1 MPTNGVQSAR
11 VAAINASP
19 SLTQDLVLNSARE
32 LRAEHMREWLR
43 RQWIDRSVA
52 AGAPRWGALA
62 GSSLLCAIVG
72 AHHGSH
78 AEATMLA
85 IAAASLVSSIAGF
98 AFSAVCGA
106 MLFHLSD
113 DPVQVVQIM
122 MTCSIAN
129 QAAMTWN
136 MRRNIDWQGLRV
148 YLAGGTCGVA
158 IGVWI
163 LLHLDRAAYIPCLG
177 VFLLAYGA
185 YMLLRQPMVIRRQY
199 IALDFAMGLLGGV
212 TGGAAGFPGAAVTI
226 WCGMKGWD
234 KDRQRAVFQPF
245 ILIMQVLGLLAITV
259 ARQASV
265 GAVDRDIA
273 TLLYIPVS
281 LLGTM
286 LGLALYRR
294 MSDNQFARVVNLL
307 LVVSG
312 LSYVL

>member
-1 MPTNGVQSAR
+1 MPTNVVQSER

-19 SLTQDLVLNSARE
+19 ELTQALVSNSARE
-32 LRAEHMREWLR
+32 LRAKHMREWLHC
-43 RQWIDRSVA
+43 QWVNRGVA
-52 AGAPRWGALA
+52 ADFPRWGALA
-62 GSSLLCAIVG
+62 GASLLCAILV
-72 AHHGSH
+72 AHLGSH

-85 IAAASLVSSIAGF
+85 IAAASLVSSVAGF
-98 AFSAVCGA
+98 AFSAICGA

-113 DPVQVVQIM
+113 DPVHVVQIM

-148 YLAGGTCGVA
+148 YLAGGTCGVT

-163 LLHLDRAAYIPCLG
+163 LLHADRAVYIPCLG

-185 YMLLRQPMVIRRQY
+185 YMLVRKPMMIRRQY
-199 IALDFAMGLLGGV
+199 IALDFAMGALGGV
-212 TGGAAGFPGAAVTI
+212 TGGAAGFPGASVTI

-234 KDRQRAVFQPF
+234 KVRQRAVFQPF
-245 ILIMQVLGLLAITV
+245 ILSMQVLGLLAITV

-265 GAVDRDIA
+265 GAVDRDFG

-312 LSYVL
+312 LSYVM